1 MILTSNGGG
10 QKKFDIKGSN
20 PFSFPQTFSKL
31 EFSSN
36 YRDRSSQSKILTMKL
51 QRSSIRISKH
61 TRVLAISDLSYVV
74 EIVLLV
80 LYSLR

>member
-31 EFSSN
+31 EFSPN
-36 YRDRSSQSKILTMKL
+36 WRDESLQSETLTVKRGP
-51 QRSSIRISKH
+51 QS
-61 TRVLAISDLSYVV
+61 V
-74 EIVLLV
+74 
-80 LYSLR
+80 